1 MPDIYDEEPIEVN
14 RMLARKPRIAGI
26 SADVF
31 AVALVMDVILFFIR
45 SMFEFGWDV
54 FVFAVIVVDMTWLI
68 LTIRG
73 VYRFVG
79 KFIKPPAY
87 YRANIPYVPVLS
99 NASYPIP
106 QTFRSED

>member
-1 MPDIYDEEPIEVN
+1 MPDIYDEEPIQVN
-14 RMLARKPRIAGI
+14 RMLARKPGIAGI

-31 AVALVMDVILFFIR
+31 AVAIVMDVVLFFLR
-45 SMFEFGWDV
+45 SMFELGWDV
-54 FVFAVIVVDMTWLI
+54 FVFAVIVVDMTWFI

-79 KFIKPPAY
+79 KFIKPPVY

-99 NASYPIP
+99 NASYPVP